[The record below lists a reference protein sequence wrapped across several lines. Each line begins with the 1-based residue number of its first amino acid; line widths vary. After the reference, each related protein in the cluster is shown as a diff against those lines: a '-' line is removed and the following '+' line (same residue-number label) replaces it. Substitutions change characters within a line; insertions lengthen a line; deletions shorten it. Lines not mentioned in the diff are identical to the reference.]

1 MLSSHKLLEIKQL
14 QKKISELEAA
24 IIISHNGDML
34 DYDITKSFDQDYKS
48 VENLK
53 NLVSMRFRMGE
64 FAELFGGLETTINNF
79 NDKVMVSKSLPNNKI
94 MILILQKNVNL
105 EKLNQ
110 ALHSLWSV
118 KTVQLLSGN
127 IGKESMIV

>member
-1 MLSSHKLLEIKQL
+1 MLEIKQL
-14 QKKISELEAA
+14 QKKISELEAV
-24 IIISHNGDML
+24 IIISHNGDLL

-110 ALHSLWSV
+110 ALHSL
-118 KTVQLLSGN
+118 
-127 IGKESMIV
+127 

>member
-1 MLSSHKLLEIKQL
+1 LIRTVNGEDFEKHLNKIRLLSSYKLLEIKQL
-14 QKKISELEAA
+14 QKKIPAMEAA

-79 NDKVMVSKSLPNNKI
+79 NDKVVVSKSLPNNKI
-94 MILILQKNVNL
+94 MILILRKNVNL

-110 ALHSLWSV
+110 VLHSL
-118 KTVQLLSGN
+118 
-127 IGKESMIV
+127 

>member
-1 MLSSHKLLEIKQL
+1 MIEIKQL
-14 QKKISELEAA
+14 QKKIPALEAA
-24 IIISHNGDML
+24 IVISHNGDMV

-64 FAELFGGLETTINNF
+64 FAELFGGLKTTINNF
-79 NDKVMVSKSLPNNKI
+79 NDRVMVSKSMPNNKI
-94 MILILQKNVNL
+94 MILILPKNVNL

-110 ALHSLWSV
+110 ALDSL
-118 KTVQLLSGN
+118 
-127 IGKESMIV
+127 

>member
-1 MLSSHKLLEIKQL
+1 MLRIKQL
-14 QKKISELEAA
+14 QKKIPDLEAV
-24 IIISHNGDML
+24 ILISHNGDLL

-64 FAELFGGLETTINNF
+64 FAELFGGLETTINKF
-79 NDKVMVSKSLPNNKI
+79 NDKVMVSKSMPNNKI
-94 MILILQKNVNL
+94 MILILTKNVNL

-110 ALHSLWSV
+110 ALDSL
-118 KTVQLLSGN
+118 
-127 IGKESMIV
+127 

>member
-1 MLSSHKLLEIKQL
+1 LIEIKQL
-14 QKKISELEAA
+14 QKKIPALEAA
-24 IIISHNGDML
+24 IVISHNGDLL

-64 FAELFGGLETTINNF
+64 FAELFGGLKTTINNF
-79 NDKVMVSKSLPNNKI
+79 NDRVMVSKSMPNDKI
-94 MILILQKNVNL
+94 MILILPKNVNL

-110 ALHSLWSV
+110 ALDSL
-118 KTVQLLSGN
+118 
-127 IGKESMIV
+127 

>member
-1 MLSSHKLLEIKQL
+1 LLSSHKLLEIKQL
-14 QKKISELEAA
+14 QKKISELEAV
-24 IIISHNGDML
+24 IIISQNGDLL

-110 ALHSLWSV
+110 TLHSL
-118 KTVQLLSGN
+118 
-127 IGKESMIV
+127 

>member
-1 MLSSHKLLEIKQL
+1 LLFNHKLLEIKQL
-14 QKKISELEAA
+14 QKKIPDLDAA
-24 IIISHNGDML
+24 IIISQNGDLL
-34 DYDITKSFDQDYKS
+34 DYDIPKSFDQDYKLID
-48 VENLK
+48 LK

-79 NDKVMVSKSLPNNKI
+79 NDKVVVSKSLPNNKI

-110 ALHSLWSV
+110 VLHSL
-118 KTVQLLSGN
+118 
-127 IGKESMIV
+127 

>member
-1 MLSSHKLLEIKQL
+1 MIEIKQL
-14 QKKISELEAA
+14 QKKVPALEAA
-24 IIISHNGDML
+24 IVISHNGDLL

-64 FAELFGGLETTINNF
+64 FAELFGGLKTTINNF
-79 NDKVMVSKSLPNNKI
+79 NDKVMVSKSMPNNKI
-94 MILILQKNVNL
+94 MILILPKNVNL

-110 ALHSLWSV
+110 ALDSL
-118 KTVQLLSGN
+118 
-127 IGKESMIV
+127 

>member
-1 MLSSHKLLEIKQL
+1 MLEIKQL
-14 QKKISELEAA
+14 QKKISAIEAA
-24 IIISHNGDML
+24 IIISHNGDLL

-64 FAELFGGLETTINNF
+64 FAELFGGLETTINKF
-79 NDKVMVSKSLPNNKI
+79 NDKVMVSKSMPNNKI

-110 ALHSLWSV
+110 ALHSL
-118 KTVQLLSGN
+118 
-127 IGKESMIV
+127 

>member
-1 MLSSHKLLEIKQL
+1 MIEIKQL
-14 QKKISELEAA
+14 QKKIPTLEAA
-24 IIISHNGDML
+24 IVISRNGDLL
-34 DYDITKSFDQDYKS
+34 DYDITKSFDLDYKS

-79 NDKVMVSKSLPNNKI
+79 NDKVMVSKSMPNNKI
-94 MILILQKNVNL
+94 MILILPKNVNL

-110 ALHSLWSV
+110 ALDSL
-118 KTVQLLSGN
+118 
-127 IGKESMIV
+127 

>member
-1 MLSSHKLLEIKQL
+1 MLEIKQL
-14 QKKISELEAA
+14 QKKIPDLEAA
-24 IIISHNGDML
+24 IIISQNGDLL

-64 FAELFGGLETTINNF
+64 FAELFGGLKTTINNF
-79 NDKVMVSKSLPNNKI
+79 NDKVMVSKSMPNNKI
-94 MILILQKNVNL
+94 MILILTKNVNL

-110 ALHSLWSV
+110 ALHSL
-118 KTVQLLSGN
+118 
-127 IGKESMIV
+127 